1 MSRETERSTMS
12 RWLRRGVAG
21 LALVAVAMAG
31 LYLARAPLLV
41 WVGHQLVHEDTLEE
55 ADAIVVLAG
64 GGQIERDLAA
74 ADLYTAGL
82 ARVVVLTT
90 VPENPVIAEMARRG
104 LTFRSTTDARIGFL
118 EGAGVPIDAVTVL
131 SRHVQ
136 STQQEADLVA
146 EWATSRD
153 IRRLI
158 VVTSSYHSARV
169 RLVFDRTFGDDPV
182 VRIHPAPIGRF
193 DPEHWWRDRATLREG
208 LFELQKLF
216 YYRLMYALGRS
227 A

>member
-1 MSRETERSTMS
+1 MGRR
-12 RWLRRGVAG
+12 LRRGVIG
-21 LALVAVAMAG
+21 LALVAVTMAG

-55 ADAIVVLAG
+55 ADAIVVLSGAALTR
-64 GGQIERDLAA
+64 ELAA

-82 ARVVVLTT
+82 APVVVLTT
-90 VPENPVIAEMARRG
+90 VPENPVVEEMARRG
-104 LTFRSTTDARIGFL
+104 LALRSTTEARIAFL
-118 EGAGVPIDAVTVL
+118 ERAGVPVDAVTVL

-146 EWATSRD
+146 AWAVSRD

-158 VVTSSYHSARV
+158 IVTSAYHSARV
-169 RLVFDRTFGDDPV
+169 RLVFDRTFDDDTL
-182 VRIHPAPIGRF
+182 VRVHPAPIGRF
-193 DPEHWWRDRATLREG
+193 DPERWWHDRTTLRDG
-208 LFELQKLF
+208 LVELQKLF
-216 YYRLMYALGRS
+216 YYRMMYALGRS